1 VGSRIFW
8 SIEAL
13 KDRTAVVKLRDTYEG
28 LLRAEIEKAI
38 AAGELE
44 DRNPGMMARMI
55 LSWVNYM
62 PRWHRL
68 DGPMSSEQVADGF
81 LDMTLDG
88 MRPR

>member
-1 VGSRIFW
+1 
-8 SIEAL
+8 
-13 KDRTAVVKLRDTYEG
+13 
-28 LLRAEIEKAI
+28 
-38 AAGELE
+38 
-44 DRNPGMMARMI
+44 MMARMI